1 MLILIFLKLIENLG
15 SSSFYLDLT
24 KISLKLGFLL
34 SFVYQVKA
42 SPAYLLTFS
51 AGEDIKKE
59 FI

>member
-34 SFVYQVKA
+34 SFVCQANA
-42 SPAYLLTFS
+42 SPASLLTFS

-59 FI
+59 FV